1 MGAPNGAP
9 KAYCFLPFCHSGAGL
24 RGGGAVKGGVGK
36 IDVFGIHLL
45 LTQPQA
51 LAKALEVDDLPLPQ
65 EADDVVHIGIIAET
79 QNVIVGDPGL
89 LFWCDSVRTTFS
101 AKVHAAMSLFVWEPH
116 FGQGDQE
123 KEKSAPL
130 EIELTQY
137 RVITKSG
144 SIS

>member
-1 MGAPNGAP
+1 MR
-9 KAYCFLPFCHSGAGL
+9 S
-24 RGGGAVKGGVGK
+24 RRAVKGWVGK
-36 IDVFGIHLL
+36 IDIFRVHLL
-45 LTQPQA
+45 FAQPQA

-65 EADDVVHIGIIAET
+65 EADDVVHVRIIAET
-79 QNVIVGDPGL
+79 QDVIVCDAGF
-89 LFWCDSVRTTFS
+89 LFWRDSVRTTFS
-101 AKVHAAMSLFVWEPH
+101 AKVYAAMTLFVWAPH

-144 SIS
+144 FISWIVFTKSPSK